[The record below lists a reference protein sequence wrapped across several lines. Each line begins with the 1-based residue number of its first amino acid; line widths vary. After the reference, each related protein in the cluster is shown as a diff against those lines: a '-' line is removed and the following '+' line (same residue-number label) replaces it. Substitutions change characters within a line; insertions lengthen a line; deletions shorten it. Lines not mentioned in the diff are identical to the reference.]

1 MCISIYEIVYLLIN
15 ESWFQRCESETRN
28 SGCEKLNKLSPEFSL
43 VMFLTCYCFRSQS
56 PSIDF
61 LSERHAKF
69 HALINYEDPY
79 VQPLILNALESHLPP
94 ISYTLISSM
103 FSLPMPTSPVLQ
115 ITSYET
121 IDFPHLLNHP
131 STSVSNAYV
140 IRKALIR
147 KHYLAHTI
155 SAWSSKTPTCSLKD
169 HVKLTL
175 DFELDYAEFLDEA
188 LIEAY
193 ELQESF
199 VRNEALPPA
208 EREWWILKPG
218 MSDRGQGIRLFSTES
233 ELKTIFE
240 GWEETELVSDNEPL
254 ELAMTEEDTHAS
266 TLGTSTDAVITS
278 QLRHFVVQ
286 QYINPPLLFPS
297 YQNRKFH
304 VRSYVLAIGALRV
317 YIYNDLLALFAPLP
331 YTDPSKPGPFNPQVH
346 LTNTCLQT
354 QPSQTVHLFSS
365 LPSTAPNL
373 AQDWKSSA
381 FNQIATATGE
391 LFLAAARTQSTHF
404 QPLPNAFEVFGVDW
418 LLDAT
423 GNAWLLE
430 VNAFPDFAQSGEEGK
445 EVVRGLWEGVLG
457 FVVAEFFNKRGN
469 GKAGVG
475 QKGEKWGMKEVL
487 NVDLGRR

>member
-1 MCISIYEIVYLLIN
+1 MG
-15 ESWFQRCESETRN
+15 FM
-28 SGCEKLNKLSPEFSL
+28 PE
-43 VMFLTCYCFRSQS
+43 M
-56 PSIDF
+56 
-61 LSERHAKF
+61 F

-79 VQPLILNALESHLPP
+79 VQPLILRALESHIPP

-121 IDFPHLLNHP
+121 IDFPHLLTYP
-131 STSVSNAYV
+131 STSVANAYV

-155 SAWSSKTPTCSLKD
+155 SAWSSKTPTSSLKD
-169 HVKLTL
+169 HVKVTL
-175 DFELDYAEFLDEA
+175 DIELDYAEFLDEA
-188 LIEAY
+188 LTEAY
-193 ELQESF
+193 ELLESF

-240 GWEETELVSDNEPL
+240 DWESELVSDDETVS
-254 ELAMTEEDTHAS
+254 ELAGS
-266 TLGTSTDAVITS
+266 TLGTSTDAVITF

-286 QYINPPLLFPS
+286 QYIHPPLLIPS

-304 VRSYVLAIGALRV
+304 LRCYVLAIGALRV
-317 YIYNDLLALFAPLP
+317 YIYKDLLALFAPLP
-331 YTDPSKPGPFNPQVH
+331 YTDPSQPGPFNPQVH

-354 QPSQTVHLFSS
+354 QPSGTVRLLPS
-365 LPSTAPNL
+365 LPSTASNS

-381 FNQIATATGE
+381 FTQIATATGE

-423 GNAWLLE
+423 GHAWLLE
-430 VNAFPDFAQSGEEGK
+430 VNAFPDFAQSGDEGE

-457 FVVAEFFNKRGN
+457 LVVGEFFNGGGN
-469 GKAGVG
+469 EKGGVG
-475 QKGEKWGMKEVL
+475 QEGEKWGMKEVL
-487 NVDLGRR
+487 NINLGRR

>member
-1 MCISIYEIVYLLIN
+1 
-15 ESWFQRCESETRN
+15 
-28 SGCEKLNKLSPEFSL
+28 
-43 VMFLTCYCFRSQS
+43 MFLTCCFFRSQS
-56 PSIDF
+56 SSMSFMPA
-61 LSERHAKF
+61 HQAMF

-79 VQPLILNALESHLPP
+79 VQPLILRALESHLPP

-103 FSLPMPTSPVLQ
+103 SSLPMPTSPVLQ

-121 IDFPHLLNHP
+121 IDFPHLLTYP
-131 STSVSNAYV
+131 STSVANAYI

-155 SAWSSKTPTCSLKD
+155 SAWSSKTPTGTLKD

-188 LIEAY
+188 LMEAY

-208 EREWWILKPG
+208 EREWWILKPS

-240 GWEETELVSDNEPL
+240 DWEESELVSDDESVL
-254 ELAMTEEDTHAS
+254 ELAMTKKETQSS
-266 TLGTSTDAVITS
+266 TLGASTDAIITS

-286 QYINPPLLFPS
+286 QYIHPPLLIPS
-297 YQNRKFH
+297 SQNRKFH
-304 VRSYVLAIGALRV
+304 LRSYVLAIGALRV
-317 YIYNDLLALFAPLP
+317 YIYKDLLALFAPLP
-331 YTDPSKPGPFNPQVH
+331 YTDPSQPGPFSSQVH

-354 QPSQTVHLFSS
+354 QPPSKTVDLLSS

-404 QPLPNAFEVFGVDW
+404 QLLPNAFEVFGVDW

-423 GNAWLLE
+423 GHAWLLE
-430 VNAFPDFAQSGEEGK
+430 VNAFPDFAQSGDEGK
-445 EVVRGLWEGVLG
+445 EVVRGLWEGVLAL
-457 FVVAEFFNKRGN
+457 VVGEFFNGRGD
-469 GKAGVG
+469 GKAAVG
-475 QKGEKWGMKEVL
+475 QEGEKWGMKEVL

>member
-1 MCISIYEIVYLLIN
+1 MSFKPQHEAV
-15 ESWFQRCESETRN
+15 
-28 SGCEKLNKLSPEFSL
+28 
-43 VMFLTCYCFRSQS
+43 
-56 PSIDF
+56 
-61 LSERHAKF
+61 F

-79 VQPLILNALESHLPP
+79 VQPLILGALESHLPP

-103 FSLPMPTSPVLQ
+103 RSLPMPTSPVLQ

-121 IDFPHLLNHP
+121 IDFTHLLDHP
-131 STSVSNAYV
+131 STSVANAYV

-155 SAWSSKTPTCSLKD
+155 SAWSSKNPNGTLKEY
-169 HVKLTL
+169 VKLTL

-233 ELKTIFE
+233 ELKNIFE
-240 GWEETELVSDNEPL
+240 GWEESELVSDDEPVL
-254 ELAMTEEDTHAS
+254 ELAMTKGETHAS
-266 TLGTSTDAVITS
+266 ALGTSTDAVITS

-286 QYINPPLLFPS
+286 QYIHPPLLLPS
-297 YQNRKFH
+297 HQNRKFH
-304 VRSYVLAIGALRV
+304 LRCYALAIGALRV
-317 YIYNDLLALFAPLP
+317 YVYEDLLALFAPLP
-331 YTDPSKPGPFNPQVH
+331 YTDPSHPGPFNPHVH

-354 QPSQTVHLFSS
+354 QPSSKIVRLLSS

-381 FNQIATATGE
+381 FTQIATATGE

-423 GNAWLLE
+423 GHAWLLE
-430 VNAFPDFAQSGEEGK
+430 VNAFPDFAQSGDEGK
-445 EVVRGLWEGVLG
+445 AVVRGLWEGILG
-457 FVVAEFFNKRGN
+457 LVVGEFFDGVRD
-469 GKAGVG
+469 GKAGDGHEV
-475 QKGEKWGMKEVL
+475 ENWGMKEVL

>member
-1 MCISIYEIVYLLIN
+1 
-15 ESWFQRCESETRN
+15 
-28 SGCEKLNKLSPEFSL
+28 
-43 VMFLTCYCFRSQS
+43 
-56 PSIDF
+56 
-61 LSERHAKF
+61 
-69 HALINYEDPY
+69 
-79 VQPLILNALESHLPP
+79 
-94 ISYTLISSM
+94 M
-103 FSLPMPTSPVLQ
+103 FSLPMATSPVLQ

-121 IDFPHLLNHP
+121 IDFTHLLTYP
-131 STSVSNAYV
+131 STSVANAYV

-155 SAWSSKTPTCSLKD
+155 SAWSSKTSTGSLRG

-188 LIEAY
+188 LVEAY

-218 MSDRGQGIRLFSTES
+218 MSDRGQGIRLFSTET

-240 GWEETELVSDNEPL
+240 VWEESERVSDEEHVL
-254 ELAMTEEDTHAS
+254 ELAMTKQETHAS
-266 TLGTSTDAVITS
+266 TLGTSTDAIITS

-286 QYINPPLLFPS
+286 QYIHPPLLLTS
-297 YQNRKFH
+297 QQNRKFH
-304 VRSYVLAIGALRV
+304 LRCYALAIGALRV
-317 YIYNDLLALFAPLP
+317 YIYKDLLALFAPLP
-331 YTDPSKPGPFNPQVH
+331 YTGPSHPGPFNPQVH
-346 LTNTCLQT
+346 LTNTCLQS
-354 QPSQTVHLFSS
+354 QPTSKTVRLLSS

-373 AQDWKSSA
+373 AQNWKSSA
-381 FNQIATATGE
+381 FTQIASATGE

-404 QPLPNAFEVFGVDW
+404 QPLPNAFEVFGVGW
-418 LLDAT
+418 LVDAT

-430 VNAFPDFAQSGEEGK
+430 INAFPDFAQSGDEGK

-457 FVVAEFFNKRGN
+457 LIIEEFFDGRGN

-475 QKGEKWGMKEVL
+475 QEGQKWGMKEVL

>member
-1 MCISIYEIVYLLIN
+1 MI
-15 ESWFQRCESETRN
+15 
-28 SGCEKLNKLSPEFSL
+28 
-43 VMFLTCYCFRSQS
+43 FLTCCFFRSQS
-56 PSIDF
+56 SSMSFMPA
-61 LSERHAKF
+61 HQVMF

-79 VQPLILNALESHLPP
+79 VQPLILGALESYLPP

-103 FSLPMPTSPVLQ
+103 SALPMPTSPVLQ

-121 IDFPHLLNHP
+121 IDFPHLLTYP
-131 STSVSNAYV
+131 STSVANAYI

-155 SAWSSKTPTCSLKD
+155 SAWSSKTPTGTLKD

-175 DFELDYAEFLDEA
+175 DFELDYVEFLDEA
-188 LIEAY
+188 LMEAY

-199 VRNEALPPA
+199 VRNEALPLA
-208 EREWWILKPG
+208 EREWWILKPS

-240 GWEETELVSDNEPL
+240 DWEESELVSDDESNL
-254 ELAMTEEDTHAS
+254 ELAMTKKETRAS
-266 TLGTSTDAVITS
+266 TLGTSTDAIITS

-286 QYINPPLLFPS
+286 QYIHPPLLITSF
-297 YQNRKFH
+297 QNRKFH
-304 VRSYVLAIGALRV
+304 LRSYVLAIGALRV
-317 YIYNDLLALFAPLP
+317 YIYKDLLALFAPLP
-331 YTDPSKPGPFNPQVH
+331 YTNPSKPGPFNPQVH
-346 LTNTCLQT
+346 ITNTCLQT
-354 QPSQTVHLFSS
+354 QLPSKNVHLLSS
-365 LPSTAPNL
+365 LPSTVPNL

-381 FNQIATATGE
+381 FTQIATATGE

-423 GNAWLLE
+423 GHAWLLE
-430 VNAFPDFAQSGEEGK
+430 VNAFPDFAQSGDEGK

-457 FVVAEFFNKRGN
+457 LVVGEFFNGIGN
-469 GKAGVG
+469 GKAAVG
-475 QKGEKWGMKEVL
+475 QEGEKWGMKEVL